1 MRVIHDS
8 DTVEFID
15 ESGDKLILLAAPRQ
29 RDVIACEDFERQDAI
44 AGLEG
49 IKALGIDTD
58 KILAD
63 AQAQPEKLAVAKTA
77 AAKAGPKVC
86 EFRLRVLAV
95 RAFIGGENIGGPAV
109 VDAYGN
115 MDPASAAWVDE
126 RVASVWDGAI
136 PDDAHTRGAAPDAAV
151 PSGTTLGA
159 SS

>member
-29 RDVIACEDFERQDAI
+29 RDVVACEDFERKDAI

-86 EFRLRVLAV
+86 EFRLRVLVV

-115 MDPASAAWVDE
+115 MDPVSAAWVDE
-126 RVASVWDGAI
+126 QVESVWTGSM
-136 PDDAHTRGAAPDAAV
+136 PSDADTRGTRADVAV
-151 PSGTTLGA
+151 PQDTAVSATD
-159 SS
+159 